1 MVFQNRVRRKILGPK
16 RDEVTGECRRLHT
29 EELHDLYS
37 SPNITGV
44 IKYTRMR
51 WAGHAA
57 HMGEGEVHTRFMC
70 GDPMARGHLEDA
82 GEDGRIILIRIF
94 KKWDGKA

>member
-1 MVFQNRVRRKILGPK
+1 MVFQNRARRKIFGPK
-16 RDEVTGECRRLHT
+16 RDDVTGECRRLHT

-44 IKYTRMR
+44 IKSRRMR

-57 HMGEGEVHTRFMC
+57 RMGE
-70 GDPMARGHLEDA
+70 
-82 GEDGRIILIRIF
+82 
-94 KKWDGKA
+94 